1 MGYVYSAGGAAIS
14 WSSNKQKTVAL
25 STMESELYA
34 LTEASRHAYLVNS
47 LGKDILRTAGMGLI
61 LNCDNQAA
69 IAVATNAEHYSARTK
84 HISVREMKVKEIVE
98 QGVIKLNYVNS
109 EDNVADILTK
119 PLKEGAFV
127 KLRAAL
133 GVVE

>member
-1 MGYVYSAGGAAIS
+1 MYGAGGAAIS

-34 LTEASRHAYLVNS
+34 LTEASRHAYLINS
-47 LGKDILRTAGMGLI
+47 LGKEILGTIGSGLI

-69 IAVATNAEHYSARTK
+69 IAIATNSEHYSARTK
-84 HISVREMKVKEIVE
+84 HISVREMKVKETVE
-98 QGVIKLNYVNS
+98 QGVIKINYINS

-119 PLKEGAFV
+119 PLREGAFIR
-127 KLRAAL
+127 LRAAL